1 MICVFPSLNCSYYTT
16 GHLNPTLHCRD
27 TWLGLT
33 RITCKF
39 WNANLWTFYILCEL
53 RAVSCEFREDKLFHW
68 RGERRDLQGR
78 PAGSHHVSGLW
89 LSRWRKGQS
98 RESVTHERMMER
110 FAALSKQPLG
120 SWTHLA
126 GLLLLFLYTKLTIQP
141 HPSRQTRPSWSMTAN
156 KPNCSSRVNPI
167 TVTFSHNISDQ
178 STW

>member
-1 MICVFPSLNCSYYTT
+1 MICVFLSLNCSYYTT

-39 WNANLWTFYILCEL
+39 QNANLWTFSVLWSL
-53 RAVSCEFREDKLFHW
+53 RAVNFVKTNSFT
-68 RGERRDLQGR
+68 GERERDLEGR

-110 FAALSKQPLG
+110 FAALYKQLVRSGHIWPACHCCL
-120 SWTHLA
+120 SPRNLQ
-126 GLLLLFLYTKLTIQP
+126 QP
-141 HPSRQTRPSWSMTAN
+141 QLSRQTLSAWSMEGNNPVSKLTA
-156 KPNCSSRVNPI
+156 PI
-167 TVTFSHNISDQ
+167 TGSHLFFITKFSKLSDY
-178 STW
+178 